1 MNKDNL
7 IDKIKRNILKL
18 IFCHQRTFKVNNM
31 VFRNGRPVKVKNAMV
46 AENENFIL
54 KLQIYRHRLKRNDI
68 IEEGNVLK
76 LLSQAGGASQPV
88 LYSTGRDFFKR
99 PYLIMEK
106 VENKDGI
113 QLADVLFAILEQ
125 HKLGVFHRDTV
136 SANVLFNGL
145 IAKIID
151 YDQSQIVEEIK
162 ELNPKD
168 SIMFF
173 INELAHCWVEK
184 DKLLNIGQGI
194 DEVTKNCMSY
204 FVGDA
209 FDFSTTGLYKSFEP
223 MPFYAINEQQ
233 IQSSGEIDI
242 NNWKNVLNQI
252 EFKENEKVLDVNPDT
267 GELSRYLSKRGCDT
281 VAYSTHDNENYATKI
296 ISNILGVKIN
306 AVKELNEEMT
316 QFSSVFLL
324 NNRENVD
331 LNKFIGADRLIL
343 RQKNDEDLSQNILD
357 KYTITKSF
365 RLDENSNLII
375 ADNYMSK

>member
-7 IDKIKRNILKL
+7 IDKIKRDFLKL
-18 IFCHQRTFKVNNM
+18 IFCHQRTFNVNNM
-31 VFRNGRPVKVKNAMV
+31 CFKNGRPVKVKNAMI
-46 AENENFIL
+46 AENENYIL

-68 IEEGNVLK
+68 IEEGAILDLLK
-76 LLSQAGGASQPV
+76 RAGALSQPI
-88 LYSTGRDFFKR
+88 LHSTGRDFIKR

-106 VENKDGI
+106 IENKDGI
-113 QLADVLFAILEQ
+113 QLVDVLFAILEQ
-125 HKLGVFHRDTV
+125 HKFGVFHRDTLT
-136 SANVLFNGL
+136 ANVLFNGL

-173 INELAHCWVEK
+173 VNGLAHCWVEK
-184 DKLLNIGQGI
+184 DKLLNIGQGLE
-194 DEVTKNCMSY
+194 EVTKNCMSY

-209 FDFSTTGLYKSFEP
+209 FDFSKTSLYKSFGP
-223 MPFYAINEQQ
+223 MPFYAINEPQ

-267 GELSRYLSKRGCDT
+267 GELSRYLSNRGCDT
-281 VAYSTHDNENYATKI
+281 VAYSTHDNEIYATKI
-296 ISNILGVKIN
+296 ISNILGVKVNTI
-306 AVKELNEEMT
+306 KELNEDMKN
-316 QFSSVFLL
+316 FSSVFLL

-331 LNKFIGADRLIL
+331 LTQFIGADRLIV
-343 RQKNDEDLSQNILD
+343 RQKNDEDLSKEIQD
-357 KYTITKSF
+357 KYNVTKSVQ
-365 RLDENSNLII
+365 LDEMSNLIVLEKY
-375 ADNYMSK
+375 N

>member
-7 IDKIKRNILKL
+7 IDKIKRNLLKL

-31 VFRNGRPVKVKNAMV
+31 CFKNGRPVKVRNAMI
-46 AENENFIL
+46 AETENYIL

-68 IEEGNVLK
+68 IGEGAILDLLK
-76 LLSQAGGASQPV
+76 QAGGLSQPI
-88 LYSTGRDFFKR
+88 LYSTGRDFIKR

-106 VENKDGI
+106 IENKDGI
-113 QLADVLFAILEQ
+113 QLVDVLFAILEQ
-125 HKLGVFHRDTV
+125 HKFGVFHRDTLT
-136 SANVLFNGL
+136 ANVLFNGL

-173 INELAHCWVEK
+173 VNGLAHCWVEK
-184 DKLLNIGQGI
+184 DKLLNIGQGLE
-194 DEVTKNCMSY
+194 EVTKNCMSY

-209 FDFSTTGLYKSFEP
+209 FDFSKTSLYKSFEP
-223 MPFYAINEQQ
+223 MPFYAINESQ

-252 EFKENEKVLDVNPDT
+252 EFKENERVLDVSPDT

-281 VAYSTHDNENYATKI
+281 VAYSSHDNEIYATKI
-296 ISNILGVKIN
+296 ISNILGVKVN
-306 AVKELNEEMT
+306 AIKELNEEMT
-316 QFSSVFLL
+316 NFSSIFIL
-324 NNRENVD
+324 NTRENID
-331 LNKFIGADRLIL
+331 LTQFIGADRLIV
-343 RQKNDEDLSQNILD
+343 RQKNDEDLSHEIQS
-357 KYTITKSF
+357 KYAVTK
-365 RLDENSNLII
+365 RVQLDETSNLII
-375 ADNYMSK
+375 LEKYNQ